1 MSEEVNK
8 DDANIVVALDQLN
21 LDSSNDNK
29 SNLPLQSQ
37 IPPTTS
43 QSQQPQLPLPKMMIP
58 PMMNMN
64 YPYSQML
71 HMPHQLSFYP
81 LGDENV
87 DSNMVHPN
95 NSNSIS
101 GRTNINE
108 GTANTNKTSLVEPT
122 LNFANFDMDT
132 MNPYN
137 ISTMPNMVP
146 PLQNLSSINW
156 PNQQFNDNSAIDD
169 SLDSSNF
176 ANGIMAGAN
185 TLRRQTFH
193 AISAKDLIENSSA
206 DIDIANTVNNGTTGA
221 TATTKTTNTTTLGVT
236 SNVGAKTRTQSTS
249 LGDRETVFLPPP
261 ISLGK
266 PNAGSNANTVAT
278 ENGNNNG
285 TSVVAN
291 KGNNETSNSKDISN
305 TYAAAYPYG
314 GPLLQ
319 NNPIMNDGM
328 HFPGNYD
335 FNSPLHGFSPLLGG
349 LTPPH
354 LHHHAQSPIPPH
366 SHLHPPHGMGMSPI
380 PHIDINGNPI
390 TDDIN
395 LANSN
400 LNGNATV
407 AGANNNANTTTNK
420 GLNGISTMIIGE
432 NPNQATT
439 DGEIPMPFNPMLPP
453 NSPHHPH
460 QVPPMFYGN
469 PPFNPMMPHPL
480 MNGQNGN
487 MNNPNLNSRP
497 NNRRN
502 GGNGRYRNNDGRKME
517 DSPRFIDATL
527 NDYIGNIYSLC
538 KDQHGCRFLQRQ
550 LDILGKD
557 AADIIFNETKDHT
570 IELMTDSF
578 GNYLIQKLIERV
590 NLQQRIQLSTIAS
603 PHFVEIA
610 LNAHGT
616 RALQK
621 LIECISTSEEA
632 EIIVSSLKDS
642 IVELSKDLNGNHV
655 VQKCLQKLNPNDFQF
670 IFDATCLDCM
680 TIATHRH
687 GCCVLQRCLD
697 FGTKEQ
703 CNNLCDQLLL
713 YVSKLTL
720 DPFGNYVVQY
730 IINKETERNNFEY
743 TRKIAEILKSK
754 IAELSVHKFGSNV
767 VEKLLRTSIVANI
780 LITEL
785 LKNGGEEDIQILL
798 NDSYGNYVLQTALD
812 VSHKQNK
819 PLYEQLSNII
829 TPLLVGSIRN
839 TPHGKRI
846 ASMLNLAPK

>member
-1 MSEEVNK
+1 MSEKINK
-8 DDANIVVALDQLN
+8 DDDNIVVELEQLN
-21 LDSSNDNK
+21 LDSNNDGK
-29 SNLPLQSQ
+29 SNLPPQP
-37 IPPTTS
+37 IPPA
-43 QSQQPQLPLPKMMIP
+43 QPQQPQQLPLPNMMMP
-58 PMMNMN
+58 PMINMN

-71 HMPHQLSFYP
+71 HMPHQVNFYP
-81 LGDENV
+81 LGDENL
-87 DSNMVHPN
+87 DSNVANGNIATNATTTNTTTTSNNVNANANNTQIVGNDPN
-95 NSNSIS
+95 LKF
-101 GRTNINE
+101 
-108 GTANTNKTSLVEPT
+108 GT
-122 LNFANFDMDT
+122 FDMDN
-132 MNPYN
+132 MNPYH
-137 ISTMPNMVP
+137 IPTMPNMVP
-146 PLQNLSSINW
+146 PPHNLNSINW
-156 PNQQFNDNSAIDD
+156 PGQQINDNSAIDD
-169 SLDSSNF
+169 SIDSNNITS
-176 ANGIMAGAN
+176 NGIVPGSN
-185 TLRRQTFH
+185 SLRRQTFH
-193 AISAKDLIENSSA
+193 ALSTKDLIENSSN
-206 DIDIANTVNNGTTGA
+206 DIAITNSVANAGTTSTTNGA
-221 TATTKTTNTTTLGVT
+221 TSNTGNIKTTTSTTLGVT

-261 ISLGK
+261 ISLNK
-266 PNAGSNANTVAT
+266 PTNSNNGTNANT
-278 ENGNNNG
+278 N
-285 TSVVAN
+285 
-291 KGNNETSNSKDISN
+291 NSKNPNDSNNSKEISN

-354 LHHHAQSPIPPH
+354 LHHPQSPIPPH
-366 SHLHPPHGMGMSPI
+366 GHLHPHHGMGMSPI

-390 TDDIN
+390 KDDIN
-395 LANSN
+395 GTNHANSN
-400 LNGNATV
+400 TTTSK
-407 AGANNNANTTTNK
+407 GANGINTIINVDNSTTANNDE
-420 GLNGISTMIIGE
+420 LPI
-432 NPNQATT
+432 
-439 DGEIPMPFNPMLPP
+439 PFNPMLPP
-453 NSPHHPH
+453 NSPHHHPH

-469 PPFNPMMPHPL
+469 PPFNPMMPHQL
-480 MNGQNGN
+480 INGQNGN
-487 MNNPNLNSRP
+487 INNSDMNNRS

-502 GGNGRYRNNDGRKME
+502 GGGNGTYRNNNLRKME
-517 DSPRFIDATL
+517 NSSRFIDATL

-610 LNAHGT
+610 LNSHGT

-621 LIECISTSEEA
+621 LIECIATSEEA
-632 EIIVSSLKDS
+632 DIIVSSLKDS

-655 VQKCLQKLNPNDFQF
+655 VQKCLQKLNPDDFQF
-670 IFDATCLDCM
+670 IFDATCSECM

-703 CNNLCDQLLL
+703 CNKLCDQLLL
-713 YVSKLTL
+713 FVNKLTL

-730 IINKETERNNFEY
+730 IINKETERNDFEY
-743 TRKIAEILKSK
+743 TKKIVDILKSK

-767 VEKLLRTSIVANI
+767 VEKLLRTSVVANT
-780 LITEL
+780 LIAEL
-785 LKNGGEEDIQILL
+785 LNNGGEEDIQILL

-819 PLYEQLSNII
+819 SLYEQLSNII